1 MPRCQAFKGDGTPCE
16 RIIGASQTYCY
27 SHDPAAAEA
36 RRKTA
41 SRAGKVK
48 TTSAEIREAKQ
59 QLRTLADDVIEGR
72 VDKGRASV
80 AAQVL
85 GVLQKWV
92 EQERKIKE
100 TDELAKRV
108 QELEEQQA
116 QNMRGW
122 SREYGW

>member
-1 MPRCQAFKGDGTPCE
+1 
-16 RIIGASQTYCY
+16 
-27 SHDPAAAEA
+27 
-36 RRKTA
+36 
-41 SRAGKVK
+41 
-48 TTSAEIREAKQ
+48 
-59 QLRTLADDVIEGR
+59 
-72 VDKGRASV
+72 
-80 AAQVL
+80 L